1 MESHFTRVTT
11 MHIPRVR
18 IVSLRFGKPVRREG
32 RTRAQRTHYF
42 VPDAIFGLIRWHG
55 NEYGATL
62 WQLSIL
68 RAVRPQQAASTIPGV
83 MPGAEVLLRVSSVS
97 NVRWVL
103 SLIRQI
109 EARGIPATD
118 VSPDY
123 WHCVYHR
130 LAARIAAPDYSASQH
145 AAYLSRLRCG
155 F

>member
-1 MESHFTRVTT
+1 MESHLTRVCT
-11 MHIPRVR
+11 MHIPRIR
-18 IVSLRFGKPVRREG
+18 MVSLRFGKPVRREG

-42 VPDAIFGLIRWHG
+42 LPGSTFGLIRWHG
-55 NEYGATL
+55 NEYGTTL

-68 RAVRPQQAASTIPGV
+68 RAVRPHQAASTVAGV
-83 MPGAEVLLRVSSVS
+83 TPGAEVLLHVSSLA

-123 WHCVYHR
+123 WHCVHNR
-130 LAARIAAPDYSASQH
+130 LTAKIAPPEYSATQH
-145 AAYLSRLRCG
+145 AAYLGRLRCG
-155 F
+155 S